1 MSSLIIGSTAMWNA
15 GLTHREPKDIDVFTQ
30 YPDDF
35 SEVIDGYWHP
45 SFSDW
50 LGGSRD
56 IRSATLDE
64 IYTIKVSHAYW
75 ELKNGSWGKH
85 MADILR
91 LKDAGAALDLGL
103 HKLLY
108 KVWEERYG
116 SKQMDLSK
124 EADSF
129 FADAVKRKYDHDSIH
144 YSVAYGDVPMYV
156 SILKDGHTVDVDP
169 KKLWAMSHE
178 DLVKL
183 FREEIMATALERI
196 LVPNNYTTSPGAAYL
211 WALRRTLTSL
221 TKGRSA
227 RFIADNYHDFY
238 KPDRGYVQRHLAN
251 KHKLILLGS

>member
-1 MSSLIIGSTAMWNA
+1 MSSLIIGSTAMWNV
-15 GLTHREPKDIDVFTQ
+15 GLTHREPKDIDVFTK

-35 SEVIDGYWHP
+35 SETIDGYWHE
-45 SFSDW
+45 SFGDW
-50 LGGSRD
+50 LGDSRG
-56 IRSATLDE
+56 IRSATPDE
-64 IYTIKVSHAYW
+64 LYTIKVSHAYW

-85 MADILR
+85 MSDILR
-91 LKDAGAALDLGL
+91 LKDHGATLDLGL

-108 KVWEERYG
+108 TVWEERYG

-156 SILKDGHTVDVDP
+156 QILKDGHTVDVDP
-169 KKLWAMSHE
+169 KKLWAMSHG

-196 LVPNNYTTSPGAAYL
+196 VIPRNYETSPGAAYL
-211 WALRRTLTSL
+211 WALRRTITSL

-227 RFIADNYHDFY
+227 RFIVTNYHDFY
-238 KPDRGYVQRHLAN
+238 KPDTDYVQRHLAN
-251 KHKLILLGS
+251 KHKLILLGG